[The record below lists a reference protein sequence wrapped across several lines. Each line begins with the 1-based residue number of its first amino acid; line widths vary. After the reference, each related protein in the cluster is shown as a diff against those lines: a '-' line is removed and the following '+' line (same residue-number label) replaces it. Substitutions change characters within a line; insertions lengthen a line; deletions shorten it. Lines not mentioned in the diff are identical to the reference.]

1 MKYIN
6 EFIAGDKFE
15 GDLLIT
21 NVSKNIA
28 NNGSPYLGFTMQDKT
43 GSIDAKKWEVSED
56 DIAISQIGMVIH
68 VIGDIIDY
76 RGALQLRISSLKAIL
91 QESIDYNRFCLESP
105 IPQQELERKLKHY
118 IESIQNEDCKEII
131 KRIMKRHYNEFV
143 IFPAASKNHH
153 EFASGLLYH
162 TVSMLDLA
170 SAIQN
175 LYQEINRDLLLT
187 GAILHDVGKTIELSG
202 PIATKYTTEGRLLGH
217 ITLSVSELRLVCE
230 EANIHSEVPLLLE
243 HMILSHHG
251 EQEFGS
257 PIPPLT
263 LEAFALHAIDDFDAK
278 ITMIDKALEA
288 TKEGEF
294 SLRILSLDNRA
305 FYKPKKL

>member
-6 EFIAGDKFE
+6 EFVPGDRFE

-21 NVSKNIA
+21 NVLKNVA
-28 NNGSPYLGFTMQDKT
+28 NNGQPYLSYTLQDKS

-56 DIAISQIGMVIH
+56 DIFYSQVGLVIH
-68 VIGDIIDY
+68 VIGDVIDY
-76 RGALQLRISSLKAIL
+76 RGTLQLRITSLSSIL
-91 QESIDYNRFCLESP
+91 QESIDYKRFCLESP
-105 IPQQELERKLKHY
+105 IPQEELERKLKRY
-118 IESIQNEDCKEII
+118 ISSIENKDCLEII
-131 KRIMKRHYNEFV
+131 NRIMKRHYNEFV
-143 IFPAASKNHH
+143 IYPAASKNHH

-162 TVSMLDLA
+162 TISMLDLA

-175 LYQEINRDLLLT
+175 LYQELDRDLLLT
-187 GAILHDVGKTIELSG
+187 GVILHDVGKTIELSG
-202 PIATKYTTEGRLLGH
+202 PIATKYTTEGKLLGH
-217 ITLSVSELRLVCE
+217 ISLMVSELRLVAE

-263 LEAFALHAIDDFDAK
+263 LEAFALHEIDDFDAR

-294 SLRILSLDNRA
+294 SLRVPSLDNRS
-305 FYKPKKL
+305 FYKPKK